1 MPEGENR
8 SSCLVSKKKIL
19 QYFTCVY
26 DMYVC
31 VCVEV
36 TIDDRFKCGKT
47 GRQRVR
53 MSLLLQDGTNRNY
66 SVHLDL
72 RLQVEI
78 VEFTVF

>member
-1 MPEGENR
+1 
-8 SSCLVSKKKIL
+8 
-19 QYFTCVY
+19 
-26 DMYVC
+26 MYVC

-66 SVHLDL
+66 SVHLETLMGEYVLTGNYSVHLDL